1 MIRKKWFSNGKN
13 SDSQIFLKTQRLNL
27 QIVDSNNTYLS
38 DFFQKAV
45 SEVGSN
51 VELSIWN
58 FF

>member
-1 MIRKKWFSNGKN
+1 MVKTQ
-13 SDSQIFLKTQRLNL
+13 DSKILKTQKLNL

-51 VELSIWN
+51 AELSICI
-58 FF
+58 FLKKEV